1 MYMFRNVHTCIL
13 CAHLLY
19 GVCAMLL
26 SDFKILSHAYIPTI
40 IIICVCM
47 YALMCV
53 HYKYS
58 HASHGDQTLS
68 QSQ

>member
-1 MYMFRNVHTCIL
+1 MFRNVYTCIL
-13 CAHLLY
+13 CAHLLC
-19 GVCAMLL
+19 GVCAVLVF
-26 SDFKILSHAYIPTI
+26 DFKLLSHAYIPTI

-53 HYKYS
+53 HYKHL
-58 HASHGDQTLS
+58 HASHGAQTLS